1 MVRKLVA
8 GVDSSTQSCK
18 IMIRDFESGELVR
31 SGMARHASGTEISA
45 TTWWTAF
52 KAAVQ
57 QAGGLDDVSALSVG
71 GQQHGMVTLDQNGV
85 LVRNALLWND
95 TRSADAAEDLIK
107 ELGEG
112 DRNAGA
118 RRWADAVGSVPV
130 ASLTVSKLRWLA
142 QNEPANFQRTAAMC
156 LPHDYLTWQIRA
168 TGDIHD
174 LVTDRSD
181 ASGTGYFSSVTNSY
195 QKDLLELAGG
205 DHATDLVLPRVL
217 GPEESAGTGHFEEA
231 EFVLGP
237 GCGDNAGAALGLDL
251 KPGEVAL
258 SLGTSGVASLVSEIG
273 TADETGMVTGFAD
286 ASGRF
291 LPLACTLNASRVLDT
306 VARLLRVDFNQLNK
320 LALAAPPGAEGLT
333 LIPYL
338 EGERT
343 PNHPEAT
350 GALHGVRLN
359 NLTPEN
365 LARAAME
372 GMLCGVKAGLDA
384 IVRLGVNI
392 ERVYLIGGGSRSEAV
407 CRIAPSVLG
416 MPVSVPESGEYVAD
430 GAARQ
435 AAWVLSGTNQAP
447 EWIPRLTS
455 EYECR
460 AEPFIHERYD
470 EVRDLFATRSQL
482 RMEL

>member
-18 IMIRDFESGELVR
+18 IMIRDFETGELVR

-45 TTWWTAF
+45 ATWWTAF

-57 QAGGLDDVSALSVG
+57 QAGGLNDVSALSVG
-71 GQQHGMVTLDQNGV
+71 GQQHGMVTLDPNGA

-95 TRSADAAEDLIK
+95 TRSAGAAEDLIE
-107 ELGEG
+107 ELGDG
-112 DRNAGA
+112 DRQTGA
-118 RRWADAVGSVPV
+118 AKWAEYVGSVPV

-142 QNEPANFQRTAAMC
+142 SNEPANFRRTAAMC
-156 LPHDYLTWQIRA
+156 LPHDYLTWQILG

-181 ASGTGYFSSVTNSY
+181 ASGTGYFSSVTNTY
-195 QKDLLELAGG
+195 RKDLLELAGG
-205 DHATDLVLPRVL
+205 EHATELVLPRVL
-217 GPEESAGTGHFEEA
+217 GPEESAGTARFGEG
-231 EFVLGP
+231 EFVVGP

-258 SLGTSGVASLVSEIG
+258 SLGTSGVASIVSEFG

-306 VARLLRVDFNQLNK
+306 VARMLRVDFDQLNK
-320 LALAAPPGAEGLT
+320 LALSAPPGAEGLT

-359 NLTPEN
+359 NFTPEN

-384 IVRLGVNI
+384 IVRLGVKI
-392 ERVYLIGGGSRSEAV
+392 DRVYLIGGGSRSEAV

-435 AAWVLSGTNQAP
+435 AAWVLSGTNNAP

-460 AEPFIHERYD
+460 AEPFIHERYE
-470 EVRDLFATRSQL
+470 EVCELFATRSQL